1 MASLL
6 VRHLF
11 VLNFVSTIIA
21 TTVIEVWYNTSK
33 DLFNLTSPHTV
44 KYNIAS
50 NQIQPPLVTLNV
62 HCFQKTPGKCN
73 MSHKVWTVS
82 RICHHF
88 HTSPSV
94 TTWLSRAY
102 KKTRP
107 TPVPAWPLSR
117 RELTLHWTAARLLRS
132 CCQRPTTRTFC
143 SASLIH
149 IRQREQR
156 IDEAFADPID
166 PLLVLK
172 SSPFKAQWKL
182 YITSARKLRNAVV
195 TLVFITTLVKKKLS

>member
-1 MASLL
+1 MST
-6 VRHLF
+6 VSKRHL
-11 VLNFVSTIIA
+11 VNA
-21 TTVIEVWYNTSK
+21 TC
-33 DLFNLTSPHTV
+33 HT
-44 KYNIAS
+44 KS
-50 NQIQPPLVTLNV
+50 ER
-62 HCFQKTPGKCN
+62 CRGF
-73 MSHKVWTVS
+73 
-82 RICHHF
+82 
-88 HTSPSV
+88 V
-94 TTWLSRAY
+94 TTSTHHRAWQHGY
-102 KKTRP
+102 PALIKKTRP

-132 CCQRPTTRTFC
+132 CCQRPTTRTLC